1 MFGQKKPPS
10 NRRPNETS
18 DPDAPSVSLEGIE
31 ARRGRQVALRDVSFA
46 VQPGTLN
53 AVVGPN
59 GAGKSSLF
67 GVLSG
72 RLRPTEGTVRLRG
85 SVAEVLQT
93 TDIDEQ
99 LRLTVDDVV
108 RLGRYPSRGLLRPM
122 RAGDR
127 AIVDEALAA
136 TDMLDLRRRPIN
148 ELSGGQ
154 RQRALVAQGLAQ
166 QASVLLLDEPT
177 AGLDRRSQQQLL
189 EIIWAEAKRGTTVMF
204 ATHDLDEAD
213 RADNLIVMACEC
225 ICCAPPVAAL
235 AEPAV
240 TALFGPAPRWSWND
254 GGSNQVNQPSSNAG
268 LDEAGLPLPSVPPS

>member
-1 MFGQKKPPS
+1 MFGRQKPRSNQQPDRTGGPS
-10 NRRPNETS
+10 G
-18 DPDAPSVSLEGIE
+18 PSVALEGI
-31 ARRGRQVALRDVSFA
+31 AAQRGRRVAIRDVSFTL
-46 VQPGTLN
+46 QPGTLT

-72 RLRPTEGTVRLRG
+72 RLRPTEGTVQLQG
-85 SVAEVLQT
+85 PVAEVLQT

-108 RLGRYPSRGLLRPM
+108 RLGRYPNRGLLRPM
-122 RAGDR
+122 RGNDR
-127 AIVDEALAA
+127 AIVDNALAA

-166 QASVLLLDEPT
+166 QASILLLDEPT

-189 EIIWAEAKRGTTVMF
+189 EIIRVEAKRGTTVMF
-204 ATHDLDEAD
+204 ATHNLAETDQ
-213 RADNLIVMACEC
+213 ADNLIVMACEC
-225 ICCAPPVAAL
+225 VCCAPPVAAL
-235 AEPAV
+235 ANPAV
-240 TALFGPAPRWSWND
+240 TALFGPAPSWSWND
-254 GGSNQVNQPSSNAG
+254 QGPA
-268 LDEAGLPLPSVPPS
+268 EAN